1 MDIESWVSRVDA
13 RLRELVAEQSAL
25 VSQLGRDVTDFT
37 DYANT
42 MLAGGKRFRA
52 VFCALGFATTSTT
65 LPDSLC
71 DLAVGLEI
79 FHAAALAHDDIMDH
93 SDTRRGAPSAH
104 RRFEDRH
111 VTNGW
116 AGDAEH
122 FGASS
127 ALLFGDFLLALSDV
141 SVSRGLASHA
151 DLSTSMRART
161 EFDRMRLD
169 VTAGQYLDIVEEN
182 AWPTVSI
189 DDALGRAA
197 TVLTYKSAKYSIEAP
212 LAIGALLGGASDD
225 QISGLRAFA
234 LPLGNAFQLRDDILG
249 VFGDPAV
256 TGKPVGDDLREGKR
270 TVLIALTMAA
280 ATPETRDALN
290 AVLGK
295 NAASADEIRW
305 AQSVCETTGARAQ
318 VEARIDEEF
327 ATAMAALESLELNDE
342 ARASLTALA
351 HRVVKRDF

>member
-13 RLRELVAEQSAL
+13 RLRELVAEQSTL

-37 DYANT
+37 NYANT

-52 VFCALGFATTSTT
+52 VFCALGFATTSPT

-104 RRFEDRH
+104 RRFENRH
-111 VTNGW
+111 VSNGW

-122 FGASS
+122 FGTSS

-151 DLSTSMRART
+151 DLSASMRART

-212 LAIGALLGGASDD
+212 LTIGALLGGASDD

-280 ATPETRDALN
+280 VAPDTRNALN
-290 AVLGK
+290 AVLGN

-318 VEARIDEEF
+318 VEARIDDEF
-327 ATAMAALESLELNDE
+327 KTAMGALDSIELNDE
-342 ARASLTALA
+342 ARASLIALA

>member
-13 RLRELVAEQSAL
+13 RLRELVAEQSTL

-37 DYANT
+37 NYANT

-52 VFCALGFATTSTT
+52 VFCALGFATTSPT

-111 VTNGW
+111 VSNGW

-122 FGASS
+122 FGTSS

-151 DLSTSMRART
+151 DLSASMRART

-212 LAIGALLGGASDD
+212 LTIGALLGGASDD

-280 ATPETRDALN
+280 VAPDTRNALN
-290 AVLGK
+290 AVLGN

-318 VEARIDEEF
+318 VEARIDDEF
-327 ATAMAALESLELNDE
+327 KTAMGALDSIELNDE
-342 ARASLTALA
+342 ARASLIALA

>member
-13 RLRELVAEQSAL
+13 RLRALVAEQSTL
-25 VSQLGRDVTDFT
+25 VSQLGPDVSDFT
-37 DYANT
+37 AYADT

-52 VFCALGFATTSTT
+52 VFCALGYATTSPV

-104 RRFEDRH
+104 RRFEQRH
-111 VTNGW
+111 ASNGW

-122 FGASS
+122 FGTSS

-141 SVSRGLASHA
+141 SVSRGLASHTDQPA
-151 DLSTSMRART
+151 SVRARA

-182 AWPTVSI
+182 AWPTVPI
-189 DDALGRAA
+189 DESLGRAA

-212 LAIGALLGGASDD
+212 LVIGALLGGASEHL
-225 QISGLRAFA
+225 IAGLRAFA

-280 ATPETRDALN
+280 VSSETRESIN
-290 AVLGK
+290 AVLG
-295 NAASADEIRW
+295 NDAASEEEIRW
-305 AQSVCETTGARAQ
+305 AQSVCETAGARAQ
-318 VEARIDEEF
+318 VEARIDSEF
-327 ATAMAALESLELNDE
+327 ATAVNALESLAIDE
-342 ARASLTALA
+342 TARAALLALA